1 MSANQA
7 QETCVFNRI
16 TGQSTTQLVI
26 PNRVNYRNKLID
38 LFVTGAPS
46 GGYADIY
53 VGSRV
58 YMRFP
63 FQVANTLLIS
73 SPSIKYDGL
82 GGFGY
87 FIKKI
92 LRDESLFP
100 NAAEDEEIV
109 INLSAPATEIDAY
122 YLQCQGGDVTSHNVP
137 GGSDYNIKPFIDIF
151 TYTATSA
158 GAGQMITNEVVPTGL
173 ALLDSNRRISPT
185 KQFVLYSLVADY
197 VSSGSNYTTYNRL
210 HIYDEENELFTP
222 LDHSGLNINIPNGT
236 NDINY
241 NFSTNNY
248 FAVNPPYTFNPN
260 HLVTLLT
267 DVSNIS
273 GNGSTLYVYLLGI
286 KKTLSGGG
294 G

>member
-1 MSANQA
+1 MAANPPA
-7 QETCVFNRI
+7 EVCIFNRI

-38 LFVTGAPS
+38 LFVTNPPS

-63 FQVANTLLIS
+63 FQVSSIMLINA
-73 SPSIKYDGL
+73 PNYKFDGL

-87 FIKKI
+87 FIKKV
-92 LRDESLFP
+92 LGDESLYP

-109 INLSAPATEIDAY
+109 INLSSAATEIDAY
-122 YLQCQGGDVTSHNVP
+122 YLQCTGGDVTSHNVP
-137 GGSDYNIKPFIDIF
+137 GGSDYPVKPFIDLF
-151 TYTATSA
+151 TYTSTST

-185 KQFVLYSLVADY
+185 KQFTMYTLAVDY
-197 VSSGSNYTTYNRL
+197 VYSGSNYTTYNRL

-222 LDHSGLNINIPNGT
+222 LDHSGLAINILSGT
-236 NDINY
+236 NDLQYLY
-241 NFSTNNY
+241 NDNNY
-248 FAVNPPYTFNPN
+248 FKVSPPYVFNPN

-267 DVSNIS
+267 DVSVVQ
-273 GNGSTLYVYLLGI
+273 GNGSTLYVYLMGI

>member
-1 MSANQA
+1 MAANPPA
-7 QETCVFNRI
+7 EVCIFNRI
-16 TGQSTTQLVI
+16 TGQSTTQLTI
-26 PNRVNYRNKLID
+26 PNRVNYRNKLVD
-38 LFVTGAPS
+38 LFVTGPPS

-63 FQVANTLLIS
+63 FQVYYTGLIYPTNT
-73 SPSIKYDGL
+73 KFDGL

-92 LRDESLFP
+92 LGDESLFP

-109 INLSAPATEIDAY
+109 INLSSAATEIDAY

-137 GGSDYNIKPFIDIF
+137 GGSDYATKPFIDLF
-151 TYTATSA
+151 TYTATAA

-185 KQFVLYSLVADY
+185 KQFILYTLAADY
-197 VSSGSNYTTYNRL
+197 VASGTNYTTYSRL
-210 HIYDEENELFTP
+210 HIFDEENELFTP
-222 LDHSGLNINIPNGT
+222 LDHSGLEINISANT
-236 NDINY
+236 YDINY
-241 NFSTNNY
+241 AFNYNNY
-248 FAVNPPYTFNPN
+248 FKVNPPYVFNPN

-267 DVSNIS
+267 DVSS
-273 GNGSTLYVYLLGI
+273 VTGSGSTLYVYLMGI

-294 G
+294 